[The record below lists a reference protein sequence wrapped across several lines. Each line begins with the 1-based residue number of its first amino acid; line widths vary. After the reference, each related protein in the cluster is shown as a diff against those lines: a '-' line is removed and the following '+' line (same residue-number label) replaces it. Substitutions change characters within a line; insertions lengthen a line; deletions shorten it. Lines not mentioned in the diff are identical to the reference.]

1 MHQFRLHSILSLSY
15 NDQDSLNSA
24 AGGNFLYKSPTEGLQ
39 IIENKAKVR
48 CSRNAVMR
56 VSTNAPPPSS
66 SSSNFEFQQMA
77 AALEDKMTLTFR
89 NEMNEMK
96 NMMKALVPTPA
107 PIKAVEERCTT
118 CGNNHSFSVCPMTR
132 GGYEYPVYHDN
143 FQQFQQTASVGNF
156 VQNGNSGY
164 RTPNLAN
171 QIRPPGFNQ
180 PNPQASRPNQGYN
193 ANQGYNGNRN
203 VNQTNQVNQGA
214 NSGLTQQAQAYQV
227 PSTQA
232 SVTYSRFEAY
242 TKANDATLNNLQK
255 NLNEFKKEQQDFQ
268 NEQRNFQNMMLNM
281 FQKQMGDNNA
291 SSSGTLPSNTI
302 TNPRCEARAITTRS
316 GLSYTPVPPIPPPLY
331 DENEPLTEKETE
343 VTKDK
348 VLPST
353 KDIQP
358 PVIQKSQDPVKP
370 VSSPI
375 SPEPSSAQVDN
386 SPPSKE
392 PSKETKLPYPSRV
405 EREKKGENDKVQI
418 QKFWEMFKKIH
429 VDITLADALILMP
442 KYQKM
447 LKSLLSNKEKLIE
460 IAKTPMNANCSAVI
474 LKKLPEKLG
483 DPGRFLIP
491 CDFGEFDNYLAL
503 ADLGA
508 SINLMP
514 LSIWKKLG
522 LPDLTSTRMVLE
534 LADRTISK
542 PLGIAENVFVKVG
555 KFYFPVDFVILD
567 FVADPRVPLILGRPF
582 LRTAR
587 VLIDVHGE
595 ELVIRDGLERI
606 VFKPDGSQDN
616 ESIHMMDVY
625 DDRVKDVCEPE
636 SNDDSTTSAIV
647 DEFESLLGDIIKQ
660 KEELKGI
667 SDPVAR
673 IEGCFLDKFKITN
686 QGKVIHSPKKAS
698 ISAISHIFPN
708 NNFEDSFKM
717 GNEDLNVIPNKELDK
732 EDLIPIPRESKIGE
746 DCDFPSCDDFQ
757 SFKTFSN
764 PLFEK
769 KDDFPS
775 RNDESILKEEAFKS
789 YLNPLFENDEEII
802 SNEASSIISPKVDV
816 KTIMSFFAPIGNFA
830 RKWATSEFV
839 KDNVEINHEVFKSD
853 NENDLGIHDNKEEE
867 IAFLDGLLEDE
878 NFFETNDKKVEFL
891 ERKTKEDFKT
901 KVEPKSKKELQVFHP
916 DIETLNHF
924 ESTSYVG
931 SDYVF
936 YEDFNLVDMIFPMNI
951 QGKIFDPGITFH
963 EKSFEKDDKSSKEL
977 APSKALLTLDVF
989 DPLHPPLMDFHV
1001 TKAFFGFTFSILKIF
1016 SKKFVEPGI
1025 KNATV
1030 YLSYLVWGG
1039 FHLLDFLHHCYYPP

>member
-1 MHQFRLHSILSLSY
+1 MITF
-15 NDQDSLNSA
+15 
-24 AGGNFLYKSPTEGLQ
+24 KKTTEGSMQAMRNHITNLKAEIRSEVQATLQ
-39 IIENKAKVR
+39 
-48 CSRNAVMR
+48 
-56 VSTNAPPPSS
+56 
-66 SSSNFEFQQMA
+66 
-77 AALEDKMTLTFR
+77 
-89 NEMNEMK
+89 
-96 NMMKALVPTPA
+96 
-107 PIKAVEERCTT
+107 
-118 CGNNHSFSVCPMTR
+118 
-132 GGYEYPVYHDN
+132 
-143 FQQFQQTASVGNF
+143 
-156 VQNGNSGY
+156 
-164 RTPNLAN
+164 N
-171 QIRPPGFNQ
+171 QINSLKGEFKNELKTQ
-180 PNPQASRPNQGYN
+180 HNLF
-193 ANQGYNGNRN
+193 
-203 VNQTNQVNQGA
+203 VNQQ
-214 NSGLTQQAQAYQV
+214 
-227 PSTQA
+227 
-232 SVTYSRFEAY
+232 
-242 TKANDATLNNLQK
+242 NDFQNNLQ
-255 NLNEFKKEQQDFQ
+255 NMLSGFFQ
-268 NEQRNFQNMMLNM
+268 NQSQPSTSTSMVPT
-281 FQKQMGDNNA
+281 
-291 SSSGTLPSNTI
+291 TLPSNTI
-302 TNPRCEARAITTRS
+302 TNPRGEVRAITTRS

-358 PVIQKSQDPVKP
+358 PVIQKSHDPVKP

-375 SPEPSSAQVDN
+375 SPEPSSAQVNN
-386 SPPSKE
+386 SPPSNE

-405 EREKKGENDKVQI
+405 EREKKDSNDKVQI

-447 LKSLLSNKEKLIE
+447 LKSLLSNKEKLNE

-491 CDFGEFDNYLAL
+491 CGFGEFDKHLAL

-616 ESIHMMDVY
+616 ESIHMMDAY

-673 IEGCFLDKFKITN
+673 RRACFARLDKCKIIS

-708 NNFEDSFKM
+708 NNFEDSFTM
-717 GNEDLNVIPNKELDK
+717 GNEDLNFVPNKELNK
-732 EDLIPIPRESKIGE
+732 EILIPIPRESKIGK

-769 KDDFPS
+769 QDDFPS
-775 RNDESILKEEAFKS
+775 RNDESIHEEAFKS
-789 YLNPLFENDEEII
+789 YLNPLFEKDEEII

-816 KTIMSFFAPIGNFA
+816 KTIMSFFAPIGNCV
-830 RKWATSEFV
+830 RKWASSEFE
-839 KDNVEINHEVFKSD
+839 KDNVEVNHEVFKNDS
-853 NENDLGIHDNKEEE
+853 ENSLGIHDDKEEE

-878 NFFETNDKKVEFL
+878 NFFEMNDKKVESF
-891 ERKTKEDFKT
+891 ESKTKEDFET
-901 KVEPKSKKELQVFHP
+901 KVEPEKKKELQVFHP
-916 DIETLNHF
+916 DIEILDHLET
-924 ESTSYVG
+924 TSYVG
-931 SDYVF
+931 NDYVF

-951 QGKIFDPGITFH
+951 QGKIFDPGISH
-963 EKSFEKDDKSSKEL
+963 FENDAFQNKSSKEL

-1001 TKAFFGFTFSILKIF
+1001 TKAFFGFTFSLLKYF

-1025 KNATV
+1025 KNVLV
-1030 YLSYLVWGG
+1030 YLSSLVWGG
-1039 FHLLDFLHHCYYPP
+1039 CHLLDFLHHCYYPP